1 MKAMGLSNEA
11 DLLQAARRG
20 DLEAFN
26 RLVLAYQEEVYALA
40 YRMLGDPDAAAD
52 AAQETF
58 LSAWRHLKGFRGG
71 SFRGW
76 LLRIA
81 TNACYDELR
90 RRGRRPQV
98 PLEGTDEDVEA
109 DALPW
114 MADTNPSASP
124 EAVLQRRELQAA
136 LEACIQRLPTKLRAV
151 LLLVD
156 VHGLDYA
163 EAAATLE
170 VPLGTVKSRLA
181 RARAAMRRCLGAFAE
196 LLPSL
201 YRPKDDEAHV

>member
-1 MKAMGLSNEA
+1 MRLNNER
-11 DLLQAARRG
+11 DLLTAARRG

-40 YRMLGDPDAAAD
+40 YRMLGDPEAAAD
-52 AAQETF
+52 ATQETF
-58 LSAWRHLKGFRGG
+58 LAAWRHLKGFRGG

-98 PLEGTDEDVEA
+98 PLEGTREEGEA

-114 MADTNPSASP
+114 MADPNPASSP
-124 EAVLQRRELQAA
+124 EAVLQRRELQQA
-136 LEACIQRLPTKLRAV
+136 LETCIRRLPPKLRAA

-163 EAAATLE
+163 EAAASLG

-181 RARAAMRRCLGAFAE
+181 RARRAMQACLGAFAE
-196 LLPSL
+196 LLPTL
-201 YRPKDDEAHV
+201 YRPQDEEHHG

>member
-1 MKAMGLSNEA
+1 MRLPKESALIA
-11 DLLQAARRG
+11 AARQG

-26 RLVLAYQEEVYALA
+26 RLVLAYQDEVYALA

-52 AAQETF
+52 ATQETF
-58 LSAWRHLKGFRGG
+58 LSAFRHLKRFRGG

-98 PLEGTDEDVEA
+98 PLEGTDDEEMA
-109 DALPW
+109 SDARPW
-114 MADTNPSASP
+114 MADRNPNASP
-124 EAVLQRRELQAA
+124 EAVLLRRELRAA
-136 LEACIQRLPTKLRAV
+136 LEACIGRLAPKMRAV

-163 EAAATLE
+163 EAATSLGL
-170 VPLGTVKSRLA
+170 PLGTVKSRLA
-181 RARAAMRRCLGAFAE
+181 RARAAMRQCLGQFAE
-196 LLPSL
+196 LLPIL
-201 YRPKDDEAHV
+201 YRPKSDEAHR

>member
-1 MKAMGLSNEA
+1 MMRWPQEPEWIT
-11 DLLQAARRG
+11 AARRG
-20 DLEAFN
+20 DVEAFN
-26 RLVLAYQEEVYALA
+26 RLVLAYQDEVYALA

-52 AAQETF
+52 ATQETF
-58 LSAWRHLKGFRGG
+58 LSAFRHLRRFRGG

-98 PLEGTDEDVEA
+98 PLTEDDEQEA
-109 DALPW
+109 DRRPW
-114 MADTNPSASP
+114 MADPRPDASP
-124 EAVLQRRELQAA
+124 EAALLRQELRETLETCLQRLV
-136 LEACIQRLPTKLRAV
+136 PKMRAV

-163 EAAATLE
+163 EAAAALGL
-170 VPLGTVKSRLA
+170 PLGTVKSRLA
-181 RARAAMRRCLGAFAE
+181 RARAAMRRCLGQFAE

-201 YRPKDDEAHV
+201 YRPKNDEAHH

>member
-1 MKAMGLSNEA
+1 MRLPNEP
-11 DLLQAARRG
+11 DLLTAARRG

-40 YRMLGDPDAAAD
+40 YRMLGDPEAAAD
-52 AAQETF
+52 ATQEAF

-98 PLEGTDEDVEA
+98 PLEGTDEETEA

-114 MADTNPSASP
+114 MTDPNPASSP
-124 EAVLQRRELQAA
+124 ETMLQRREVQQA
-136 LEACIQRLPTKLRAV
+136 LETCIRRLPPKLRTV

-163 EAAATLE
+163 QAAASLD

-181 RARAAMRRCLGAFAE
+181 RARRAMRDCLGAFAE
-196 LLPSL
+196 LLPAL
-201 YRPKDDEAHV
+201 YRPKDDEHHA

>member
-1 MKAMGLSNEA
+1 MKAMRRPDEH
-11 DLLQAARRG
+11 DLLQKARQG

-26 RLVLAYQEEVYALA
+26 LLVLAYQEEVYALA
-40 YRMLGDPDAAAD
+40 YRLLDDPATAAD
-52 AAQETF
+52 ATQETF

-90 RRGRRPQV
+90 RRGRRAQV
-98 PLEGTDEDVEA
+98 PLAGTDEETEA

-114 MADTNPSASP
+114 MADPNPDSSP
-124 EAVLQRRELQAA
+124 EVMLQRRELQRA
-136 LEACIQRLPTKLRAV
+136 LETCILRLPPKLRAV

-156 VHGLDYA
+156 VHGLDYTG
-163 EAAATLE
+163 AAASLG

-181 RARAAMRRCLGAFAE
+181 RARAAMRRCLGQFAE
-196 LLPSL
+196 LLPTL
-201 YRPKDDEAHV
+201 YRPKDDEAHA

>member
-1 MKAMGLSNEA
+1 MRWPQEPEWIA
-11 DLLQAARRG
+11 AARRG
-20 DLEAFN
+20 DVEAFN
-26 RLVLAYQEEVYALA
+26 RLVLAYQDEVYALA

-58 LSAWRHLKGFRGG
+58 LSAFRHLRRFRGG

-98 PLEGTDEDVEA
+98 PLTEDDEQEA
-109 DALPW
+109 DRRPW
-114 MADTNPSASP
+114 MADPHPDASP
-124 EAVLQRRELQAA
+124 EAALVRQELREALETCLQRLV
-136 LEACIQRLPTKLRAV
+136 PKMRAV

-163 EAAATLE
+163 EAAAALGL
-170 VPLGTVKSRLA
+170 PLGTVKSRLA
-181 RARAAMRRCLGAFAE
+181 RARAAMRRCLGQFAE

-201 YRPKDDEAHV
+201 YRPKNDEAHH